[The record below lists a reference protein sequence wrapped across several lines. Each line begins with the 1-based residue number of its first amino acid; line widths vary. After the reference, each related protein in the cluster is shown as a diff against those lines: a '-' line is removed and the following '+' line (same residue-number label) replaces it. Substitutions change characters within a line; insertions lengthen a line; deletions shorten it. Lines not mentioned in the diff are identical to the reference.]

1 MKKLLAATAAAL
13 LLSVG
18 TASAAPTNVTISLF
32 GYSCT
37 VSISKLGDAAD
48 GVGKVLL
55 AANGSGCGFVGAGDI
70 GKVKGLG
77 NSATLVGTS
86 SLLGD
91 TDKIVTVLDYPFVTG
106 GTYYAYYT
114 SDGKTL
120 TFINKGQYTVGN

>member
-1 MKKLLAATAAAL
+1 MMKKLLAATAAAL

-18 TASAAPTNVTISLF
+18 AASAAPTNVTISLF

-37 VSISKLGDAAD
+37 VSVTKLGDASN

-70 GKVKGLG
+70 GKVKTFGTV
-77 NSATLVGTS
+77 ATIVGTS

-91 TDKIVTVLDYPFVTG
+91 SDKIEVVLDYPFVSG
-106 GTYYAYYT
+106 GSYSAYYT

-120 TFINKGQYTVGN
+120 TFINKGSYTVQ